1 MLKSVTHIS
10 FSSAGGAGSVASALV
25 LAQRESGR
33 EAHLAHVI
41 DSDLRSSPLA
51 TPLHTMAAGL
61 DHYVIKA
68 PDFAAPISLTRDHLQ
83 GALRESIERSDLL
96 HLHGYNGAVKL
107 GDLKGLAEGKRVVWT
122 LHDMNPFTGACHYS
136 LGCSR
141 YSDSCSSCPAV
152 RPLFRPLVEK
162 ALREKIDAIAGID
175 DLQVVAPSVWLA
187 DAARASTVFAGQ
199 SITVIPNPVT
209 AISHPASRESAGH
222 LKPTHR
228 AGFVATLIARNLS
241 DPVKN
246 VRGALDAFRIFRT
259 MVPDASLRLIG
270 SGGAEFHEDGVT
282 ILGPLSSQEIQ
293 RELQSS
299 DALIVPSLAENAPLV
314 IIEAAWAG
322 CPALVNNV
330 GGMPHMVKDVGQ
342 GAVFNNTGELAEALH
357 SLASTTAR
365 TRQAGRT
372 LLQAAARGLYS
383 PQAVVA
389 QYDELYD

>member
-1 MLKSVTHIS
+1 MTHIS
-10 FSSAGGAGSVASALV
+10 FSSAGGAGSVASTLV

-33 EAHLAHVI
+33 KAHLAHVI
-41 DSDLRSSPLA
+41 DSDLMVAPLA

-68 PDFAAPISLTRDHLQ
+68 GNFDAPISLARDHLRRD
-83 GALRESIERSDLL
+83 LTESIEGSDVL

-107 GDLKGLAEGKRVVWT
+107 GDLMGLAEGKRVVWT
-122 LHDMNPFTGACHYS
+122 LHDMNAFTGGCHYS

-222 LKPTHR
+222 PKPTHR
-228 AGFVATLIARNLS
+228 AGFVATVVARNLS

-259 MVPDASLRLIG
+259 RVPDASLRLIG
-270 SGGAEFHEDGVT
+270 SGGAEFQENGVT

-342 GAVFNNTGELAEALH
+342 GAVFNNTSELVKALH

-365 TRQAGRT
+365 NRQAGRIR
-372 LLQAAARGLYS
+372 LQAAARALYS
-383 PQAVVA
+383 PHAVVA